1 MTSYEQAQAHR
12 LRVMSGRDPNERH
25 RAATPLEL
33 LYDLTFVVAFGVAAE
48 QFAHLL
54 AEGHFAAA
62 LTAFVLAIFAICWA
76 WINFSWF
83 ASAYDT
89 DDWAFRLAT
98 MVQMVG
104 VIILALGLPQVFHSV
119 DEGRPVD
126 NSVTVAGYVVM
137 RVAMLFLW
145 LRAARQDPP
154 RRRACQTYAVT
165 IGVAQLGW
173 VLLLIVADSTVGE
186 FFAWGALLLVI
197 ELAGPVVAE
206 RRKGG
211 TPWHAHHIAERYG
224 LLTIITLG
232 EGVIGTVASLGAVVE
247 SQGWTLDAA
256 LVAVAGTGL
265 TFGLWWMYFTVP
277 SAEVLHVHRERL
289 FPWGYGHML
298 IFGSIAATGAGLHVA
313 AYYIGHEAHIGA
325 TATVLTVA
333 IPPRGVHAHALRA
346 VHVPGPRRR
355 SIPHRPAR
363 RDRSAARA
371 SRNACHYWCADGG
384 LPRRAHA
391 RAPRARHR
399 LRDTRIPTHG
409 HRSPAHPRPRTA
421 SHWID
426 SVLRELDKFAPSRER
441 CRTGRSSDT
450 REHGVCG
457 SRAR

>member
-1 MTSYEQAQAHR
+1 MTGYEQSRAHR

-33 LYDLTFVVAFGVAAE
+33 LYDLTFVVAFGVAGE

-54 AEGHFAAA
+54 AEGHFAAG
-62 LTAFVLAIFAICWA
+62 LTAFGLAIFAICWA

-104 VIILALGLPQVFHSV
+104 VIILSLGLPQVFHSV

-154 RRRACQTYAVT
+154 RRQACQTYAVT
-165 IGVAQLGW
+165 IGVAQIGW
-173 VLLLIVADSTVGE
+173 VLLLMLADSTVGE
-186 FFAWGALLLVI
+186 FLAWGALLLVI
-197 ELAGPVVAE
+197 ELAGPVIAE

-256 LVAVAGTGL
+256 RPHSDLRLDRCHRCRVARRR
-265 TFGLWWMYFTVP
+265 
-277 SAEVLHVHRERL
+277 VLHRRRGARRRHRDRADS
-289 FPWGYGHML
+289 G
-298 IFGSIAATGAGLHVA
+298 GA
-313 AYYIGHEAHIGA
+313 
-325 TATVLTVA
+325 
-333 IPPRGVHAHALRA
+333 PRGVRAYALRA

-371 SRNACHYWCADGG
+371 SRDACHYWCADGG
-384 LPRRAHA
+384 LPCRAHVC
-391 RAPRARHR
+391 APRARHR

-409 HRSPAHPRPRTA
+409 HRSPAHPRPRPA
-421 SHWID
+421 SRWID
-426 SVLRELDKFAPSRER
+426 PVIREPKI
-441 CRTGRSSDT
+441 RTES
-450 REHGVCG
+450 
-457 SRAR
+457 